1 MDAAK
6 YFIRGVTLLATDP
19 GLQEAL
25 SRVYESSERPRCM
38 CVRGGVE
45 MYIAKHGEY
54 RSTQTRSARFAV
66 RVPPGDWTDGAGAP
80 EETIRNATRSR
91 SKIPSQ
97 QNRDEHSRQVVIGQ
111 RRMAEMSREDHL
123 GFAFTRDRILAP
135 AKQSWLPLGFDNRVI
150 PARTTSLGE
159 LVQPRL

>member
-54 RSTQTRSARFAV
+54 VIKRMPGTGSRHAPECASSRKTASSRSTSCSA
-66 RVPPGDWTDGAGAP
+66 P
-80 EETIRNATRSR
+80 
-91 SKIPSQ
+91 
-97 QNRDEHSRQVVIGQ
+97 
-111 RRMAEMSREDHL
+111 
-123 GFAFTRDRILAP
+123 
-135 AKQSWLPLGFDNRVI
+135 
-150 PARTTSLGE
+150 
-159 LVQPRL
+159 

>member
-6 YFIRGVTLLATDP
+6 YFIRGVTMLATDP

-54 RSTQTRSARFAV
+54 VVKRMPGTGDMHHPTCQSSNPSLASRAWANSSARPSSSTTQITW
-66 RVPPGDWTDGAGAP
+66 RSGPT
-80 EETIRNATRSR
+80 SR
-91 SKIPSQ
+91 SPGS
-97 QNRDEHSRQVVIGQ
+97 
-111 RRMAEMSREDHL
+111 
-123 GFAFTRDRILAP
+123 
-135 AKQSWLPLGFDNRVI
+135 
-150 PARTTSLGE
+150 PARQCREGRRTASL
-159 LVQPRL
+159 PP